1 MSWPATNTRE
11 TEIRHRGPV
20 LKERKKIVKN
30 VGRAKKCQKSSWRAG
45 KYEWVQGGGLE
56 RTLWDG
62 SQISKDKKE
71 VIFSPVVSYWKDRFF
86 CLAFP

>member
-1 MSWPATNTRE
+1 MSGPATNTRE

-45 KYEWVQGGGLE
+45 KYEWVQSGGLE
-56 RTLWDG
+56 NVMGREPD
-62 SQISKDKKE
+62 IK
-71 VIFSPVVSYWKDRFF
+71 R
-86 CLAFP
+86 

>member
-1 MSWPATNTRE
+1 MSGYR
-11 TEIRHRGPV
+11 V
-20 LKERKKIVKN
+20 
-30 VGRAKKCQKSSWRAG
+30 
-45 KYEWVQGGGLE
+45 GGLE
-56 RTLWDG
+56 RKLWDG

>member
-1 MSWPATNTRE
+1 MSGPATNTRA
-11 TEIRHRGPV
+11 TEMRHRGPV

-45 KYEWVQGGGLE
+45 KYEWVQSGGLE

-86 CLAFP
+86 CLAFL

>member
-1 MSWPATNTRE
+1 M
-11 TEIRHRGPV
+11 RHRGPV

-30 VGRAKKCQKSSWRAG
+30 VGRAKQKSSWRAG
-45 KYEWVQGGGLE
+45 KYEWVQSGGLE
-56 RTLWDG
+56 RKLWDG

-71 VIFSPVVSYWKDRFF
+71 VIFSPIVLYWKDRFF